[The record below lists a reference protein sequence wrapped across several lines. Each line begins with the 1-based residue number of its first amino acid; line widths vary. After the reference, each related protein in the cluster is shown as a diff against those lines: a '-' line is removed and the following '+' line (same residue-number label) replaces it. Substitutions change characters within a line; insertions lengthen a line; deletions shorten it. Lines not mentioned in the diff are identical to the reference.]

1 MASNTK
7 TQNRN
12 NTMSRRPSNSNHTF
26 SEVPAVQIPRSSFNR
41 SHSYKTTFDSGYL
54 YPIMV
59 DEALP
64 GDTFKCNLTAFA
76 RMATPIYPVMDN
88 LFMDVFYFSCPNRL
102 LWDNWEKFC
111 GEQIDPGDSIDYT
124 IPKCAPGGA
133 VVEGSISDYMGVPIQ
148 GSTVSILDSL
158 SSLPFR
164 MYNRV
169 YNEWFRDQN
178 LQDSLDQITTDGPD
192 ASSFG
197 DFNTKYALRKRGK
210 RHDYFTSALPW
221 PQKGDSVDLPLG
233 TTAPLFADGTTPTFD
248 VNNQINT
255 VLRVDPLSDQVSIP
269 TAVGGSGSFQLE
281 WNNSGL
287 AADLSAATAAT
298 INQLRQAFQ
307 VQKLLERDARGG
319 TRYVEIIKSHF
330 GVTTPS
336 AGWRSEYL
344 GGGTK
349 MVNISPIAQTSST
362 DTTSPQGNLSAMGT
376 ATLDQIG
383 FTKSF
388 TEHSTILCLINVRAD
403 LTYQQGL
410 NRMWSR
416 DTRYDFYWPA
426 LANIG
431 EQSVLNKEIYFTG
444 LGTDDNTFGYQERY
458 AEYRY
463 KPSLVT
469 GQFRSNAATT
479 LDAWHLSQDFASLPA
494 LNASFIEDSPPVDR
508 VIAVPSEP
516 EFLFDG
522 YFSMN
527 GVRPMPLDGVPGM
540 VDHF

>member
-1 MASNTK
+1 MA
-7 TQNRN
+7 
-12 NTMSRRPSNSNHTF
+12 RRPSHTTNHTF

-41 SHSYKTTFDSGYL
+41 SHTIKTTFDSGDL
-54 YPIMV
+54 IPILV

-64 GDTFKCNLTAFA
+64 GDTFRVKLTAFS
-76 RMATPIYPVMDN
+76 RMATPIYPIMDN
-88 LFMDVFYFSCPNRL
+88 LFMDVFFFSVPNRL

-111 GEQIDPGDSIDYT
+111 GEQIDPGDSIDY
-124 IPKCAPGGA
+124 
-133 VVEGSISDYMGVPIQ
+133 VVPVLSTSTAQITEGSLGDYMGLPTNVN
-148 GSTVSILDSL
+148 GAGNASA
-158 SSLPFR
+158 LPFR
-164 MYNRV
+164 AYNRV

-178 LQDSLDQITTDGPD
+178 LQDSATQATDDGPD
-192 ASSFG
+192 GIVAP
-197 DFNTKYALRKRGK
+197 YPVRKRGK

-233 TTAPLFADGTTPTFD
+233 QYAPVVSDGSVPTFQDVSGNDFGPLYGDNTTPYRVSVDGNSVYGTAPGQMMFD
-248 VNNQINT
+248 H
-255 VLRVDPLSDQVSIP
+255 
-269 TAVGGSGSFQLE
+269 TALQ
-281 WNNSGL
+281 
-287 AADLSAATAAT
+287 ADLSTATAAT

-319 TRYVEIIKSHF
+319 TRYVEIIKAHF

-344 GGGTK
+344 GGGTR

-362 DTTSPQGNLSAMGT
+362 DSTSPQGNLAAMGT
-376 ATLDQIG
+376 TTLDGIG

-388 TEHSTILCLINVRAD
+388 TEHCTILGLVNVRAD

-416 DTRYDFYWPA
+416 QTRYDFYWPA

-431 EQSVLNKEIYFTG
+431 EQAVLNKEIYFQ
-444 LGTDDNTFGYQERY
+444 GTADDDAVFGYQERY

-463 KPSLVT
+463 KPSIIT
-469 GQFRSNAATT
+469 GAFRSNAAAP
-479 LDAWHLSQDFASLPA
+479 LDSWHLAQDFSSLPA
-494 LNASFIEDSPPVDR
+494 LNSTFIEDNPPVSR
-508 VIAVPSEP
+508 VVAVPSEP

-522 YFSMN
+522 YFDMN
-527 GVRPMPLDGVPGM
+527 CVRPMPLYGVPGM

>member
-1 MASNTK
+1 MN
-7 TQNRN
+7 
-12 NTMSRRPSNSNHTF
+12 MSRRPSHTTNHTF

-41 SHSYKTTFDSGYL
+41 SHTVKTTFDSGDL
-54 YPIMV
+54 IPILV

-64 GDTFKCNLTAFA
+64 GDTFRVKLTAFS

-88 LFMDVFYFSCPNRL
+88 LFMDVFFFSVPNRL

-111 GEQIDPGDSIDYT
+111 GEQVDPGDSIDYT
-124 IPKCAPGGA
+124 IPTGPATA
-133 VVEGSISDYMGVPIQ
+133 ASLAEGSIFDYMGIPTNVSNIRDKF
-148 GSTVSILDSL
+148 ST
-158 SSLPFR
+158 LPLR
-164 MYNRV
+164 AYNRI

-178 LQDSLDQITTDGPD
+178 LQDSLDLDLSDGPD
-192 ASSFG
+192 NLASY
-197 DFNTKYALRKRGK
+197 TIQKRGK

-233 TTAPLFADGTTPTFD
+233 QYAPVVTDSTSPTM
-248 VNNQINT
+248 VT
-255 VLRVDPLSDQVSIP
+255 
-269 TAVGGSGSFQLE
+269 SG
-281 WNNSGL
+281 GL
-287 AADLSAATAAT
+287 AQGDLVKGSDGSLDFSITSNPGYSYWSNTGMQADLSDATAAT

-344 GGGTK
+344 GGGTR
-349 MVNISPIAQTSST
+349 MVNISPIAQTSSS
-362 DTTSPQGNLSAMGT
+362 DATSPQGNLAAMGT
-376 ATLDQIG
+376 ATLDGIG

-388 TEHSTILCLINVRAD
+388 TEHSTIIGLVNVRAD

-416 DTRYDFYWPA
+416 QTRYDFYWPA

-431 EQSVLNKEIYFTG
+431 EQAILNKEIYAQ
-444 LGTDDNTFGYQERY
+444 GTSADDDVFGYQERY

-463 KPSLVT
+463 KPSIIT
-469 GQFRSNAATT
+469 GAFRSNAATP
-479 LDAWHLSQDFASLPA
+479 LDSWHLAQDFSSLPA
-494 LNASFIEDSPPVDR
+494 LNSAFIEDNPPVSR
-508 VIAVPSEP
+508 VVAVPSEP

-522 YFSMN
+522 YFDMN
-527 GVRPMPLDGVPGM
+527 CVRPMPLYGVPGM

>member
-1 MASNTK
+1 
-7 TQNRN
+7 
-12 NTMSRRPSNSNHTF
+12 MSRSRPSNSQHTF
-26 SEVPAVQIPRSSFNR
+26 SEVPSVQIPRSSFNR
-41 SHSYKTTFDSGYL
+41 SHSYKTTFNAGYL

-64 GDTFKCNLTAFA
+64 GDTFKCKLTAFA

-102 LWDNWEKFC
+102 LWDNWQKFC
-111 GEQIDPGDSIDYT
+111 GEQVDPGDSIDYT
-124 IPKCAPGGA
+124 VPKIAA
-133 VVEGSISDYMGVPIQ
+133 SSSVTAADEGSIFDYMG
-148 GSTVSILDSL
+148 
-158 SSLPFR
+158 LPTNKPAIWAEASALPLR
-164 MYNRV
+164 MYNKV
-169 YNEWFRDQN
+169 WNEWFRDQN
-178 LQDSLDQITTDGPD
+178 LQDSVESPTDDGPD
-192 ASSFG
+192 ISA
-197 DFNTKYALRKRGK
+197 TQIYTLLRRGK

-233 TTAPLFADGTTPTFD
+233 TVAPVIPTSNGLPSFANSAGADQAYLSVGSTG
-248 VNNQINT
+248 QINST
-255 VLRVDPLSDQVSIP
+255 IGSS
-269 TAVGGSGSFQLE
+269 AGVGAMYWQTT
-281 WNNSGL
+281 GL
-287 AADLSAATAAT
+287 QADLTDASAAT

-319 TRYVEIIKSHF
+319 TRYVEIIKAHF

-362 DTTSPQGNLSAMGT
+362 DATSPQGNLSAMGT
-376 ATLDQIG
+376 TTIDNIG

-416 DTRYDFYWPA
+416 NTRYDFYWPS

-431 EQSVLNKEIYFTG
+431 EQSILNKEIYYQ
-444 LGTDDNTFGYQERY
+444 GTSDDDLTFGYQERY

-463 KPSLVT
+463 KPSLIT

-479 LDAWHLSQDFASLPA
+479 LDSWHLSQDFASLPA
-494 LNASFIEDSPPVDR
+494 LNSSFIEDNPPVDR

-516 EFLFDG
+516 QFLFDG

-527 GVRPMPLDGVPGM
+527 CVRPMPLYGVPGM
-540 VDHF
+540 VDRF

>member
-1 MASNTK
+1 MVSNTK
-7 TQNRN
+7 TQNRK

-124 IPKCAPGGA
+124 IPSLAAGTSSSEA
-133 VVEGSISDYMGVPIQ
+133 DEGSIYDYMG
-148 GSTVSILDSL
+148 
-158 SSLPFR
+158 LPTQAYAGLANTSALPLR
-164 MYNRV
+164 MYNKV

-178 LQDSLDQITTDGPD
+178 LQDSVDEFTGDGPD
-192 ASSFG
+192 VDSVTR
-197 DFNTKYALRKRGK
+197 NTVYTLLRRGK

-233 TTAPLFADGTTPTFD
+233 TSAPVNINNDVTGVGGITAQTSATGSRVFMNSGTTNLEIGPTTTD
-248 VNNQINT
+248 T
-255 VLRVDPLSDQVSIP
+255 DPFLY
-269 TAVGGSGSFQLE
+269 
-281 WNNSGL
+281 
-287 AADLSAATAAT
+287 ADLTDATAAT

-362 DTTSPQGNLSAMGT
+362 DSTSPQGNLSAMGT

-403 LTYQQGL
+403 LTYQQGM

-416 DTRYDFYWPA
+416 QTRYDFYWPA

-431 EQSVLNKEIYFTG
+431 EQSVLNKEIYYTG
-444 LGTDDNTFGYQERY
+444 TGTDDNTFGYQERY

-463 KPSLVT
+463 KPSLIT
-469 GQFRSNAATT
+469 GQFRSNATTT

-494 LNASFIEDSPPVDR
+494 LNASFIEDNPPVDR

-527 GVRPMPLDGVPGM
+527 CVRPMPLYGVPGM

>member
-1 MASNTK
+1 
-7 TQNRN
+7 
-12 NTMSRRPSNSNHTF
+12 MSRNPSHMNHTF
-26 SEVPAVQIPRSSFNR
+26 SEVPGITIPRSSFNR
-41 SHSYKTTFDSGYL
+41 SHSVKTTFDSGYL
-54 YPIMV
+54 YPIFV

-64 GDTFKCNLTAFA
+64 GDTFKLDLTAFA

-88 LFMDVFYFSCPNRL
+88 LFMDVFFFSCPNRL
-102 LWDNWEKFC
+102 LWDNFTKFM
-111 GEQIDPGDSIDYT
+111 GEQNNPGDSTDYLIPLISQQGGQGEEST
-124 IPKCAPGGA
+124 IY
-133 VVEGSISDYMGVPIQ
+133 DYFGLPMGYD
-148 GSTVSILDSL
+148 GNLGVSA
-158 SSLPFR
+158 LPAR
-164 MYNRV
+164 LYNRV

-178 LQDSLDQITTDGPD
+178 LQDSVEEITGDGPD
-192 ASSFG
+192 VTNG
-197 DFNTKYALRKRGK
+197 TRNTTYKLLRRGK

-233 TTAPLFADGTTPTFD
+233 TSAP
-248 VNNQINT
+248 V
-255 VLRVDPLSDQVSIP
+255 LSDGNAMQYQVASGPDIGNDMGLL
-269 TAVGGSGSFQLE
+269 TSSGTNALFSLSQGGAAE
-281 WNNSGL
+281 YTSGL
-287 AADLSAATAAT
+287 IADLSDATAAT

-319 TRYVEIIKSHF
+319 TRYVELVKSHF

-344 GGGTK
+344 GGGTR
-349 MVNISPIAQTSST
+349 MVNISPIAQTSET
-362 DTTSPQGNLSAMGT
+362 GTSPQGNLAAMGT
-376 ATLDQIG
+376 VSMDGLG

-388 TEHSTILCLINVRAD
+388 TEHSTLIGLVNVRAD

-416 DTRYDFYWPA
+416 QTRYDFYWPS

-431 EQSVLNKEIYFTG
+431 EQAVLNKEIFFSG
-444 LGTDDNTFGYQERY
+444 SSADNEAWAYQERY

-463 KPSLVT
+463 KPSIVT
-469 GQFRSNAATT
+469 GKFRSTATGT
-479 LDAWHLSQDFASLPA
+479 LDAWHLAQDFAVLPP
-494 LNASFIEDSPPVDR
+494 LNAAFIEDNPPVDR

-522 YFSMN
+522 YFNMRC
-527 GVRPMPLDGVPGM
+527 VRPMPLYGVPGM

>member
-1 MASNTK
+1 
-7 TQNRN
+7 
-12 NTMSRRPSNSNHTF
+12 MSRNPSHMNHTF
-26 SEVPAVQIPRSSFNR
+26 SEVPGITIPRSSFNR
-41 SHSYKTTFDSGYL
+41 SHSVKTTFDSGYL
-54 YPIMV
+54 IPIFV

-64 GDTFKCNLTAFA
+64 GDTFKLDLTAFA

-88 LFMDVFYFSCPNRL
+88 LFMDVFFFSCPNRL
-102 LWDNWEKFC
+102 LWDNWTKFM
-111 GEQIDPGDSIDYT
+111 GEQDNPGDSIDYLIPSFTGVTGFDEGT
-124 IPKCAPGGA
+124 IW
-133 VVEGSISDYMGVPIQ
+133 DYFGIPTKVTNIK
-148 GSTVSILDSL
+148 SLVSA
-158 SSLPFR
+158 LPLR

-178 LQDSLDQITTDGPD
+178 LQDSIYNPTDDGPD
-192 ASSFG
+192 SSG
-197 DFNTKYALRKRGK
+197 TAYELKRRGK
-210 RHDYFTSALPW
+210 RHDYFTSSLPW

-233 TTAPLFADGTTPTFD
+233 TTAPILGTADAPLFVDSAGLNPGVLTAAGSGAVTTPG
-248 VNNQINT
+248 
-255 VLRVDPLSDQVSIP
+255 P
-269 TAVGGSGSFQLE
+269 TGILY
-281 WNNSGL
+281 NSPTTTGL
-287 AADLSAATAAT
+287 IADLSDATAAT

-319 TRYVEIIKSHF
+319 TRYVELVKSHF

-344 GGGTK
+344 GGGTR
-349 MVNISPIAQTSST
+349 MVNISPIAQTSETS
-362 DTTSPQGNLSAMGT
+362 TSPQGNLAAMGT
-376 ATLDQIG
+376 VSMDGIG

-388 TEHSTILCLINVRAD
+388 TEHCTLIGLVNVRAD

-416 DTRYDFYWPA
+416 QTRYDFYWPS

-431 EQSVLNKEIYFTG
+431 EQAVLNQELYVQ
-444 LGTDDNTFGYQERY
+444 GTAQDQEAWAYQERY

-463 KPSLVT
+463 KPSIIT
-469 GQFRSNAATT
+469 GKFRSNATGT
-479 LDAWHLSQDFASLPA
+479 LDAWHLAQDFVGLPP
-494 LNASFIEDSPPVDR
+494 LNAAFIEDNPPVDR

-522 YFSMN
+522 YFNMRC
-527 GVRPMPLDGVPGM
+527 VRPMPLYGVPGM

>member
-1 MASNTK
+1 
-7 TQNRN
+7 
-12 NTMSRRPSNSNHTF
+12 MSRRPSHTTNHTF
-26 SEVPAVQIPRSSFNR
+26 SEVPSVQIPRSSFNR
-41 SHSYKTTFDSGYL
+41 SHTIKTTFDSGDL
-54 YPIMV
+54 VPILV

-64 GDTFKCNLTAFA
+64 GDTFRVKLTAFS

-88 LFMDVFYFSCPNRL
+88 LFMDVFFFSVPNRL

-124 IPKCAPGGA
+124 IPTLGSGSSSQAA
-133 VVEGSISDYMGVPIQ
+133 EGSIMDYMG
-148 GSTVSILDSL
+148 
-158 SSLPFR
+158 LPTNVAGIYNDASALPLR
-164 MYNRV
+164 AYNRIW
-169 YNEWFRDQN
+169 NEWFRDQN
-178 LQDSLDQITTDGPD
+178 LQDSLTVNTGDGPD
-192 ASSFG
+192 IGGS
-197 DFNTKYALRKRGK
+197 NPYALRKRGK

-233 TTAPLFADGTTPTFD
+233 QYAPVVGNGSNPTM
-248 VNNQINT
+248 QT
-255 VLRVDPLSDQVSIP
+255 SS
-269 TAVGGSGSFQLE
+269 GSGQGSLVKGSDGSLDFNHTSNPGYSY
-281 WNNSGL
+281 WASTGL
-287 AADLSAATAAT
+287 QADLSDATAAT

-319 TRYVEIIKSHF
+319 TRYVEIIKAHF

-344 GGGTK
+344 GGGTR
-349 MVNISPIAQTSST
+349 MVNISPIAQTSSS
-362 DTTSPQGNLSAMGT
+362 DSTSPQGNLAAMGT
-376 ATLDQIG
+376 ATLDGLG

-388 TEHSTILCLINVRAD
+388 TEHCTILGLVNVRAD

-416 DTRYDFYWPA
+416 QTRYDFYWPA

-431 EQSVLNKEIYFTG
+431 EQSIANKEIYYQ
-444 LGTDDNTFGYQERY
+444 GTSADDNVFGYQERY

-463 KPSLVT
+463 KPSIIT
-469 GQFRSNAATT
+469 GAFRSNAATP
-479 LDAWHLSQDFASLPA
+479 LDSWHLAQDFSSLPA
-494 LNASFIEDSPPVDR
+494 LNSTFIEDNPPVSR
-508 VIAVPSEP
+508 VVAVPSEP

-522 YFSMN
+522 YFDMN
-527 GVRPMPLDGVPGM
+527 CVRPMPLYGVPGM

>member
-1 MASNTK
+1 
-7 TQNRN
+7 
-12 NTMSRRPSNSNHTF
+12 MSRRPSHTTNHTF
-26 SEVPAVQIPRSSFNR
+26 SEVPSVQIPRSSFNR
-41 SHSYKTTFDSGYL
+41 SHTIKTTFDSGDL
-54 YPIMV
+54 IPILV

-64 GDTFKCNLTAFA
+64 GDTFRVKLTAFS

-88 LFMDVFYFSCPNRL
+88 LFMDVFFFSVPNRL

-124 IPKCAPGGA
+124 VPVLSGNASA
-133 VVEGSISDYMGVPIQ
+133 AAAEGSIYDYMGHPTQVAGIW
-148 GSTVSILDSL
+148 THA
-158 SSLPFR
+158 SSLPLR
-164 MYNRV
+164 AYYRV
-169 YNEWFRDQN
+169 WNEWFRDQN
-178 LQDSLDQITTDGPD
+178 LQDSLVEETGDGPD
-192 ASSFG
+192 M
-197 DFNTKYALRKRGK
+197 NTVFYDLQKRGK

-233 TTAPLFADGTTPTFD
+233 TYAPVVGTGSPPYMEDQFGAAQG
-248 VNNQINT
+248 NLT
-255 VLRVDPLSDQVSIP
+255 VAS
-269 TAVGGSGSFQLE
+269 GGNVTTSLGASAALGPMEFRT
-281 WNNSGL
+281 SGL
-287 AADLSAATAAT
+287 QADLSTATAAT

-319 TRYVEIIKSHF
+319 TRYVEIIKAHF

-344 GGGTK
+344 GGGTR

-362 DTTSPQGNLSAMGT
+362 DATSPQGNLAAMGT
-376 ATLDQIG
+376 ATLDGIG

-388 TEHSTILCLINVRAD
+388 TEHCTIIGLVNVRAD

-416 DTRYDFYWPA
+416 QTRYDFYWPA

-431 EQSVLNKEIYFTG
+431 EQAILNKEIYYQ
-444 LGTDDNTFGYQERY
+444 GTSADNEVFGYQERY

-463 KPSLVT
+463 KPSMIT
-469 GQFRSNAATT
+469 GAFRSNAATP
-479 LDAWHLSQDFASLPA
+479 LDSWHLAQDFSSLPA
-494 LNASFIEDSPPVDR
+494 LNSAFIEDNPPVSR
-508 VIAVPSEP
+508 VVAVPSEP

-522 YFSMN
+522 YFDMN
-527 GVRPMPLDGVPGM
+527 CVRPMPLYGVPGM

>member
-1 MASNTK
+1 
-7 TQNRN
+7 
-12 NTMSRRPSNSNHTF
+12 MSRRPSHTTNHTF

-41 SHSYKTTFDSGYL
+41 SHTVKTTFDSGYL
-54 YPIMV
+54 VPILV

-64 GDTFKCNLTAFA
+64 GDTYKVKLTAFS

-88 LFMDVFYFSCPNRL
+88 LFMDVFFFSVPNRL
-102 LWDNWEKFC
+102 LWDNWQKFC

-124 IPKCAPGGA
+124 IPTFLPDGSTGTP
-133 VVEGSISDYMGVPIQ
+133 VPEGSLLDYMGLPTGQTELLGKV
-148 GSTVSILDSL
+148 
-158 SSLPFR
+158 SSLPAR
-164 MYNRV
+164 AYNRI

-178 LQDSLDQITTDGPD
+178 LQDSVDQLTSDGPD
-192 ASSFG
+192 YPFAG
-197 DFNTKYALRKRGK
+197 DVFQGYALRRRGK

-233 TTAPLFADGTTPTFD
+233 TYAPVVGTGLPPYMEDQFGAA
-248 VNNQINT
+248 QGY
-255 VLRVDPLSDQVSIP
+255 LSV
-269 TAVGGSGSFQLE
+269 GSGGNISSSLGGAAALGPMEFRT
-281 WNNSGL
+281 SGL
-287 AADLSAATAAT
+287 QADLSDATAAT

-319 TRYVEIIKSHF
+319 TRYVEIIKAHF

-344 GGGTK
+344 GGGTR

-362 DTTSPQGNLSAMGT
+362 DGTSPQGNLAAMGT
-376 ATLDQIG
+376 ATLDGIG

-388 TEHSTILCLINVRAD
+388 TEHCTIIGLVNVRAD

-416 DTRYDFYWPA
+416 QTRYDFYWPA

-431 EQSVLNKEIYFTG
+431 EQAILNKEIYFQ
-444 LGTDDNTFGYQERY
+444 GTADDENVFGYQERY

-463 KPSLVT
+463 KPSIVT
-469 GQFRSNAATT
+469 GAFRSNAAAS
-479 LDAWHLSQDFASLPA
+479 LDSWHLAQDFSALPA
-494 LNASFIEDSPPVDR
+494 LNSTFIQDNPPVSR
-508 VIAVPSEP
+508 VVAVPSEP

-522 YFSMN
+522 YFDMN
-527 GVRPMPLDGVPGM
+527 CVRPMPLYGVPGM

>member
-1 MASNTK
+1 
-7 TQNRN
+7 
-12 NTMSRRPSNSNHTF
+12 MSRRPSNSNHTF

-111 GEQIDPGDSIDYT
+111 GEQTDPGDSIDYVLPVLDSGSSSWAEGT
-124 IPKCAPGGA
+124 IG
-133 VVEGSISDYMGVPIQ
+133 DYMGLPTGIGGATQ
-148 GSTVSILDSL
+148 C

-178 LQDSLDQITTDGPD
+178 LQDSLAEYTGDGPD
-192 ASSFG
+192 YSVVGGA
-197 DFNTKYALRKRGK
+197 YALKKRGK

-233 TTAPLFADGTTPTFD
+233 TSAPVNINNDATGVGGITAETSSGGRTYFNAGTANLEIGPGTT
-248 VNNQINT
+248 NT
-255 VLRVDPLSDQVSIP
+255 DPFLY
-269 TAVGGSGSFQLE
+269 
-281 WNNSGL
+281 
-287 AADLSAATAAT
+287 ADLTEATAAT

-403 LTYQQGL
+403 LTYQQGM

-416 DTRYDFYWPA
+416 ETRYDFYWPA

-444 LGTDDNTFGYQERY
+444 TGTDDNTFGYQERY

-494 LNASFIEDSPPVDR
+494 LNASFIEENPPVDR

-527 GVRPMPLDGVPGM
+527 CVRPMPLYGVPGM

>member
-1 MASNTK
+1 
-7 TQNRN
+7 
-12 NTMSRRPSNSNHTF
+12 
-26 SEVPAVQIPRSSFNR
+26 
-41 SHSYKTTFDSGYL
+41 
-54 YPIMV
+54 MV

-64 GDTFKCNLTAFA
+64 GDTFKCKLTAFA

-124 IPKCAPGGA
+124 IPKISASGGP
-133 VVEGSISDYMGVPIQ
+133 VGEGEIQDYMGIPTGVGNVQQ
-148 GSTVSILDSL
+148 GASA
-158 SSLPFR
+158 LPLR

-169 YNEWFRDQN
+169 WNEWFRDEN
-178 LQDSLDQITTDGPD
+178 LQNSLFEETGPGPD
-192 ASSFG
+192 S
-197 DFNTKYALRKRGK
+197 NTGVYGLQKRGK

-233 TTAPLFADGTTPTFD
+233 TSAPVIAQGSGIPYFVNSGTTSQGALN
-248 VNNQINT
+248 VNASGNVESSLGT
-255 VLRVDPLSDQVSIP
+255 LAGTGDMVWYD
-269 TAVGGSGSFQLE
+269 TALE
-281 WNNSGL
+281 
-287 AADLSAATAAT
+287 ADLTTATSAT

-319 TRYVEIIKSHF
+319 TRYVEIIKAHF

-362 DTTSPQGNLSAMGT
+362 DSTSPQGNLSAMGT
-376 ATLDQIG
+376 TTLDNVG

-416 DTRYDFYWPA
+416 NTRYDFYWPS

-431 EQSVLNKEIYFTG
+431 EQSVLNKEIYFQ
-444 LGTDDNTFGYQERY
+444 GTATDEQTFGYQERY

-463 KPSLVT
+463 KPSLIT
-469 GQFRSNAATT
+469 GQFRSNAATS
-479 LDAWHLSQDFASLPA
+479 LDSWHLSQDFASLPQ
-494 LNASFIEDSPPVDR
+494 LNSSFIEENPPVDR

-516 EFLFDG
+516 QFLFDG

-527 GVRPMPLDGVPGM
+527 CVRPMPLYGVPGM
-540 VDHF
+540 VDRF

>member
-1 MASNTK
+1 
-7 TQNRN
+7 
-12 NTMSRRPSNSNHTF
+12 MSRRPSHTSNHTF
-26 SEVPAVQIPRSSFNR
+26 SEVPSVQIPRSSFNR
-41 SHSYKTTFDSGYL
+41 SHTIKTTFDSGDL
-54 YPIMV
+54 IPILV

-64 GDTFKCNLTAFA
+64 GDTFRVKLTAFS

-88 LFMDVFYFSCPNRL
+88 LFMDVFFFSVPNRL
-102 LWDNWEKFC
+102 VWDNWEKFC

-124 IPKCAPGGA
+124 IPSLAPAGDPSA
-133 VVEGSISDYMGVPIQ
+133 LLEASIFDYMGLPT
-148 GSTVSILDSL
+148 GVSGGYADVNA
-158 SSLPFR
+158 LPFR
-164 MYNRV
+164 AYNLI

-178 LQDSLDQITTDGPD
+178 LQDSLPVPKNDGPD
-192 ASSFG
+192 TF
-197 DFNTKYALRKRGK
+197 TTPWYEIKKRGK

-233 TTAPLFADGTTPTFD
+233 QYAPVVGTGSPPYMEDQFGAAQGNLTVASGGNVTTSL
-248 VNNQINT
+248 
-255 VLRVDPLSDQVSIP
+255 
-269 TAVGGSGSFQLE
+269 GGSAALGPMEFRT
-281 WNNSGL
+281 SGL
-287 AADLSAATAAT
+287 QADLSTATAAT

-319 TRYVEIIKSHF
+319 TRYVEIIKAHF

-344 GGGTK
+344 GGGTR

-362 DTTSPQGNLSAMGT
+362 DATSPQGNLAAMGT
-376 ATLDQIG
+376 ATLDGIG

-388 TEHSTILCLINVRAD
+388 TEHCIIIGLVNVRAD

-416 DTRYDFYWPA
+416 NTRYDFYWPA

-431 EQSVLNKEIYFTG
+431 EQAILNKEIYFQ
-444 LGTDDNTFGYQERY
+444 GTSADEDVFGYQERY

-463 KPSLVT
+463 KPSIIT
-469 GQFRSNAATT
+469 GAFRSNAATP
-479 LDAWHLSQDFASLPA
+479 LDSWHLAQDFSSLPA
-494 LNASFIEDSPPVDR
+494 LNSSFIEDNPPVSR
-508 VIAVPSEP
+508 VVAVPSEP

-522 YFSMN
+522 YFDMN
-527 GVRPMPLDGVPGM
+527 CVRPMPLYGVPGM

>member
-1 MASNTK
+1 
-7 TQNRN
+7 
-12 NTMSRRPSNSNHTF
+12 MSRRPSNSNHTF

-111 GEQIDPGDSIDYT
+111 GEQTDPGDSIDYT
-124 IPKCAPGGA
+124 IPVLAA
-133 VVEGSISDYMGVPIQ
+133 STTTITFAEGSIFDYMGLPTKKTNVYNA
-148 GSTVSILDSL
+148 TN
-158 SSLPFR
+158 SLPMR

-178 LQDSLDQITTDGPD
+178 LQDSVTQYTGDGPD
-192 ASSFG
+192 
-197 DFNTKYALRKRGK
+197 FNIAGVNYALQKRGK

-233 TTAPLFADGTTPTFD
+233 TTAPVIGSNIGTGGNDILIYDQDNSVIRDLIPDSTDQHIRFDATAANGSQLFAD
-248 VNNQINT
+248 
-255 VLRVDPLSDQVSIP
+255 LSDAS
-269 TAVGGSGSFQLE
+269 
-281 WNNSGL
+281 
-287 AADLSAATAAT
+287 AAT

-362 DTTSPQGNLSAMGT
+362 DSTSPQGNLSAMGT
-376 ATLDQIG
+376 VTLDQIG

-388 TEHSTILCLINVRAD
+388 TEHSTILCLVNVRAD
-403 LTYQQGL
+403 LTYQQGM

-416 DTRYDFYWPA
+416 QTRYDFYWPA

-431 EQSVLNKEIYFTG
+431 EQSVLNKEIYFQ
-444 LGTDDNTFGYQERY
+444 GTSDDDETFGYQERY

-479 LDAWHLSQDFASLPA
+479 LDAWHLSQDFGSLPA
-494 LNASFIEDSPPVDR
+494 LNASFIEDNPPVDR

-527 GVRPMPLDGVPGM
+527 CVRPMPLYGVPGM

>member
-1 MASNTK
+1 
-7 TQNRN
+7 
-12 NTMSRRPSNSNHTF
+12 MSRRPSHTTNHTF
-26 SEVPAVQIPRSSFNR
+26 SEVPSVQIPRSSFNR
-41 SHSYKTTFDSGYL
+41 SHTVKTTFDSGYL
-54 YPIMV
+54 VPILV

-64 GDTFKCNLTAFA
+64 GDTYKVKLTAFS

-88 LFMDVFYFSCPNRL
+88 LFMDVFFFSVPNRL
-102 LWDNWEKFC
+102 LWDNWQKFM
-111 GEQIDPGDSIDYT
+111 GEQVDPGDSIDYN
-124 IPKCAPGGA
+124 IPQWTTGNYAIP
-133 VVEGSISDYMGVPIQ
+133 EGSIGDYMGLPTQ
-148 GSTVSILDSL
+148 LAGGAQVSA
-158 SSLPFR
+158 LPLR
-164 MYNRV
+164 AYNKI

-178 LQDSLDQITTDGPD
+178 LQDSLIEVTGDGPD
-192 ASSFG
+192 SSTV
-197 DFNTKYALRKRGK
+197 NYNLQRRGK

-233 TTAPLFADGTTPTFD
+233 QYAPVVGTGVAPYMEDQFGAAQGYLTVASGGNITTSL
-248 VNNQINT
+248 
-255 VLRVDPLSDQVSIP
+255 
-269 TAVGGSGSFQLE
+269 GGAAALGSMEFRT
-281 WNNSGL
+281 SGL
-287 AADLSAATAAT
+287 QADLSDATAAT

-319 TRYVEIIKSHF
+319 TRYVEIIKAHF

-344 GGGTK
+344 GGGTR

-362 DTTSPQGNLSAMGT
+362 DATSPQGNLAAMGT
-376 ATLDQIG
+376 ATLDGIG

-388 TEHSTILCLINVRAD
+388 TEHCTIIGLVNVRAD

-416 DTRYDFYWPA
+416 QTRYDYYWPA

-431 EQSVLNKEIYFTG
+431 EQAVLNKEIYFQ
-444 LGTDDNTFGYQERY
+444 GTSADDDVFGYQERY

-463 KPSLVT
+463 KPSIIT
-469 GQFRSNAATT
+469 GAFRSNAATP
-479 LDAWHLSQDFASLPA
+479 LDSWHLAQDFSSLPA
-494 LNASFIEDSPPVDR
+494 LNSSFIEDNPPVSR
-508 VIAVPSEP
+508 VVAVPSEP

-522 YFSMN
+522 YFDMN
-527 GVRPMPLDGVPGM
+527 CVRPMPLYGVPGM

>member
-1 MASNTK
+1 
-7 TQNRN
+7 
-12 NTMSRRPSNSNHTF
+12 MSRRPSHTSNHTF
-26 SEVPAVQIPRSSFNR
+26 SEVPSVQIPRSSFNR
-41 SHSYKTTFDSGYL
+41 SHTVKTTFDSGDL
-54 YPIMV
+54 IPILV

-64 GDTFKCNLTAFA
+64 GDTFRVKLTAFS

-88 LFMDVFYFSCPNRL
+88 LFMDVFFFSVPNRL

-111 GEQIDPGDSIDYT
+111 GEQIDPGDSTDYT
-124 IPKCAPGGA
+124 IPTVYGGEYVGVTA
-133 VVEGSISDYMGVPIQ
+133 EGTIFDYMGLPTGV
-148 GSTVSILDSL
+148 GNLSEA
-158 SSLPFR
+158 SSLPLR
-164 MYNRV
+164 AYNRI

-178 LQDSLDQITTDGPD
+178 LQDSLDETTADGPD
-192 ASSFG
+192 SGASVYYEI
-197 DFNTKYALRKRGK
+197 KKRGK

-233 TTAPLFADGTTPTFD
+233 TNAPVLSNYTSPTMATSTGASQGDLVKGSDGSLDFSTTANPGYSYWS
-248 VNNQINT
+248 NT
-255 VLRVDPLSDQVSIP
+255 GM
-269 TAVGGSGSFQLE
+269 T
-281 WNNSGL
+281 
-287 AADLSAATAAT
+287 ADLSDATAAT

-319 TRYVEIIKSHF
+319 TRYVEIIKAHF

-344 GGGTK
+344 GGGTR

-362 DTTSPQGNLSAMGT
+362 DSTSPQGNLAAMGT
-376 ATLDQIG
+376 ATLDGIG

-388 TEHSTILCLINVRAD
+388 TEHCTILGLINVRAD

-416 DTRYDFYWPA
+416 RTRYDFYWPA

-431 EQSVLNKEIYFTG
+431 EQAVLNKEIYQQG
-444 LGTDDNTFGYQERY
+444 SSTDEEVFGYQERY

-463 KPSLVT
+463 KPSIIT
-469 GQFRSNAATT
+469 GAFRSNAATP
-479 LDAWHLSQDFASLPA
+479 LDAWHLAQDFSSLPA
-494 LNASFIEDSPPVDR
+494 LNSAFIEDNPPVSR
-508 VIAVPSEP
+508 VVAVPSEP

-522 YFSMN
+522 YFDMN
-527 GVRPMPLDGVPGM
+527 CVRPMPLYGVPGM

>member
-1 MASNTK
+1 MVSNTK

-88 LFMDVFYFSCPNRL
+88 LFMDVFFFSCPNRL

-111 GEQIDPGDSIDYT
+111 GEQTDPGDSIDYT
-124 IPKCAPGGA
+124 IPVMSTTSG
-133 VVEGSISDYMGVPIQ
+133 VVAEGDLMDYMGLPTQTANIYRE
-148 GSTVSILDSL
+148 T
-158 SSLPFR
+158 SSLPAR

-169 YNEWFRDQN
+169 FNEWFRDQN
-178 LQDSLDQITTDGPD
+178 LQDSLDQITGDGPD
-192 ASSFG
+192 QVVYG
-197 DFNTKYALRKRGK
+197 DLTNTYQLRKRGK

-233 TTAPLFADGTTPTFD
+233 TSAPVNVNNDVTGVGGITAATSATGDRVYLNSGTTNLEIGPTTTD
-248 VNNQINT
+248 T
-255 VLRVDPLSDQVSIP
+255 DPFLY
-269 TAVGGSGSFQLE
+269 
-281 WNNSGL
+281 
-287 AADLSAATAAT
+287 ADLTDATAAK

-376 ATLDQIG
+376 ATIDQIG

-403 LTYQQGL
+403 LTYQQGI

-416 DTRYDFYWPA
+416 QTRYDFYWPA

-431 EQSVLNKEIYFTG
+431 EQSVLNKEIYYTG
-444 LGTDDNTFGYQERY
+444 TGTDDNTFGYQERY

-469 GQFRSNAATT
+469 GQFRSNATTT

-494 LNASFIEDSPPVDR
+494 LNASFIEESPPVDR

-527 GVRPMPLDGVPGM
+527 CVRPMPLYGVPGM